1 MFKFQAVLTVQWASA
16 DLEVSQEDN
25 GDAAKR
31 LVVRLG
37 SRSLKHR
44 IDFPDIHGLVEDE
57 QSNFVSFVLEHPQL
71 GMRHQRLGWKPQKS
85 LQGIGG
91 RGRCHN
97 GQEAVVVAVAQLHAI
112 LGEEAQGVEKCG
124 RPFSSPTFDVEE
136 HLMTLFDAVS
146 LGSEYKLADVAER
159 RRQVQFLHPE
169 VAQTHGSEK
178 SIPPIKKAETGTL
191 SKHDFVQSASSVDG
205 KSVA

>member
-16 DLEVSQEDN
+16 DLEVSEEDD
-25 GDAAKR
+25 GDAAKG
-31 LVVRLG
+31 LVVSLG

-44 IDFPDIHGLVEDE
+44 IDFPDIHGLVEDD
-57 QSNFVSFVLEHPQL
+57 QSDFVGFILEHPQL
-71 GMRHQRLGWKPQKS
+71 CMRHQRLGWKPQKS

-97 GQEAVVVAVAQLHAI
+97 GQEAVVVAVGQLHAI

-124 RPFSSPTFDVEE
+124 PPLTSPTFDVEE
-136 HLMTLFDAVS
+136 HLATIFDAVS
-146 LGSEYKLADVAER
+146 LCGEYKLADVAER

-169 VAQTHGSEK
+169 VAQTHGSER
-178 SIPPIKKAETGTL
+178 KAFTQ
-191 SKHDFVQSASSVDG
+191 SKRRRGSRESMPLYKAQAV
-205 KSVA
+205 